1 MTHVRFLHELQR
13 MDKVDFAILG
23 SGAIGSIIGGHLARA
38 GCRVAMLARGGRAQ
52 QIEQDGLRISG
63 LAQFS
68 QAVSVVTDPTTLR
81 AADVLIMA
89 TKTQDSALA
98 LAPLRGVS
106 IGTAFSIQNGIMK
119 NELLA
124 DCFGGEKIL
133 GALADTSGELLPSG
147 EITFSRNANV
157 YIGELDGSN
166 SARAME
172 IAAIIDASG
181 VRATSVTDIQR
192 LEWSK
197 FASWVGMMVLS
208 ATTRTSTWKYLVDP
222 GSALV
227 LVRLVREIGLL
238 AAARGIELSDRSVL
252 PVATVCLNS
261 EQEAVAVIQ
270 RAGNQLKSTSPN
282 HRMST
287 LQDLEAG
294 RALEVEETLG
304 WGVRIA
310 KQHNLLLPL
319 LNSFY
324 PLVAGIDRV
333 RR

>member
-1 MTHVRFLHELQR
+1 MN
-13 MDKVDFAILG
+13 KVDFAILG
-23 SGAIGSIIGGHLARA
+23 SGAIGSIIGAHLARA
-38 GCRVAMLARGGRAQ
+38 GCHVVMLARGSRAR
-52 QIEQDGLRISG
+52 QIKQDGLRITG
-63 LAQFS
+63 LAEFS
-68 QAVSVVTDPTTLR
+68 QAVSVVTEPTSLQ

-89 TKTQDSALA
+89 TKTQDSESA
-98 LAPLRGVS
+98 LAPLRGAS

-124 DCFGGEKIL
+124 DCFGRERVL
-133 GALADTSGELLPSG
+133 GSLADTSGELLPSG
-147 EITFSRNANV
+147 EITFSRNANIYV
-157 YIGELDGSN
+157 GELDGSN
-166 SARAME
+166 SKRAQE
-172 IAAIIDASG
+172 IAGTINASG
-181 VRATSVTDIQR
+181 VRATSVADIQR

-197 FASWVGMMVLS
+197 FASWVGMMILS
-208 ATTRTSTWKYLVDP
+208 ATTRASTWKYLIDP

-238 AAARGIELSDRSVL
+238 AAAHGIELSDRSVL
-252 PVATVCLNS
+252 PVATLCVIS
-261 EQEAVAVIQ
+261 EQEAVATIQ
-270 RAGNQLKSTSPN
+270 HAGNQLKSTSPG

-304 WGVRIA
+304 WVVRMA
-310 KQHNLLLPL
+310 KQHNLSLPL

-324 PLVAGIDRV
+324 PLVAAIDRV